1 MAKLHK
7 GALVI
12 ETELPSEIVSL
23 KAQGFCVIQD
33 QKFEKGGE
41 LSAGPVEVTNET
53 GRAEPVKPAPKSSK

>member
-12 ETELPSEIVSL
+12 ETELASEIVSL
-23 KAQGFCVIQD
+23 KAQGFCVVEKCKHD
-33 QKFEKGGE
+33 KGGE

-53 GRAEPVKPAPKSSK
+53 GRAEPVKPAPKPSK